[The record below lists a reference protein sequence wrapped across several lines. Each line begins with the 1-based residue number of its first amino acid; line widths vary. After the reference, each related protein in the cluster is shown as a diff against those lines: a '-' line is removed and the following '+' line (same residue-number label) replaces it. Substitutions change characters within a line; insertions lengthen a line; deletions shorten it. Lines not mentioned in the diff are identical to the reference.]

1 MRSRSAVLKLW
12 LTTTAAV
19 CWLGSAAAG
28 ETSAFTAAECEVGLY
43 RGNGSAFVAV
53 TRLDEGYRYT
63 FNDGVLG
70 ATTEPQST
78 LECGAGFVRVR
89 GLERWYKVQL
99 RETDTVFSS
108 QGVQLTGRLIEPL
121 DAGAE
126 TALVVYAHGS
136 EATAWI
142 DRARDPYQM
151 VGRGL
156 SVFVYDKR
164 GTGASE
170 GTYNQNFPLL
180 ADDLV
185 AAAHEAKR
193 LAQGRFGRFG
203 LFGLS
208 QGGWIAPLAAERAGA
223 EFIGI
228 GYGLVVDI
236 LEEDAAQVELELREA
251 GYGDEVIAKAR
262 SITDATGLIASSGYT
277 QGLVELDQARER
289 YGAEP
294 WFSQIRGGFSGVILS
309 IPTDELR
316 ANGIPQFDHLDID
329 WSLDPVE
336 VLGQVQ
342 VPQLWV
348 LAADDREAPIEQT
361 LQRLQSLRDQG
372 SDITIFVFPD
382 VDHGMR
388 TYEQSEEGSRTYS
401 HVAPGF
407 YDLMADW
414 AEGELAGRYGQADP
428 R

>member
-1 MRSRSAVLKLW
+1 MLSLPAVLKSFLAA
-12 LTTTAAV
+12 TAAI
-19 CWLGSAAAG
+19 CWLLPAVASEPLASTAG
-28 ETSAFTAAECEVGLY
+28 ECEVGLY
-43 RGNGSAFVAV
+43 RSDGSAFVAL
-53 TRLDEGYRYT
+53 TRFDEGYRYT

-70 ATTEPQST
+70 STVEPQA
-78 LECGAGFVRVR
+78 LVECGAGFVRIN
-89 GLERWYKVQL
+89 GSERWDKVQL
-99 RETDTVFSS
+99 RETNTVFSS
-108 QGVQLTGRLIEPL
+108 KGVQLAGRLIEPP
-121 DAGAE
+121 DAGAD

-170 GTYNQNFPLL
+170 GAYNQNFPLL

-185 AAAHEAKR
+185 AAAHEARR

-228 GYGLVVDI
+228 GYGLAVDL

-251 GYGDEVIAKAR
+251 GYGDDVVAKAR
-262 SITDATGLIASSGYT
+262 SITDATALIASSGYT

-294 WFSQIRGGFSGVILS
+294 WFSKIQGGFSGVILS

-316 ANGIPQFDHLDID
+316 ANGIPQFNHLDID

-336 VLGQVQ
+336 VLSQVQ
-342 VPQLWV
+342 VPQLWA

-372 SDITIFVFPD
+372 SDIRIFVFPD
-382 VDHGMR
+382 TDHGMR
-388 TYEQSEEGSRTYS
+388 TYEQSESGQRRFL
-401 HVAPGF
+401 HVVPGF

-414 AEGELAGRYGQADP
+414 AKGELTGRYGQADP